1 MPLVPDDDEPREAID
16 VRKQYRRGIGW
27 FAATMVVAWS
37 VLTVMAMTSAGAND
51 QVCAGT
57 QVAFEDLPATIDG
70 VTITVVDDDTVHF
83 DIPEGSTVTVCVKA
97 GSAEQGDGPET
108 TTLTADADLDHS
120 SGKEISHVSV
130 ISVTTPTTPP
140 PTTPPPTTPP
150 PTTPPP
156 TTPPPTT
163 PPPTTPPPTT
173 PPPTTPPP
181 GVSVLI
187 EKTNDANE
195 DGVFSNNE
203 ESKNEGRDV
212 DFKLVITN
220 TSNVAVEIT
229 DLTDSFDQTTLDLL
243 ADECSSL
250 SGTVLDPDESVTC
263 TFTLSNYS
271 PPEDTDLVNVAEVCV
286 VMVGGTPT
294 ACDTNPSRVH
304 SAVVLGTTV
313 TPTPPAP
320 TTTTPPG
327 GIAFTGPSSA
337 LVLTALALALL
348 TLGTGLMW
356 AGRRRER
363 PDMG

>member
-1 MPLVPDDDEPREAID
+1 
-16 VRKQYRRGIGW
+16 
-27 FAATMVVAWS
+27 VAWS
-37 VLTVMAMTSAGAND
+37 VLVVMAMTSAGA
-51 QVCAGT
+51 QTEEVCSGT
-57 QVAFEDLPATIDG
+57 KVDFANLPATIDG
-70 VTITVVDDDTVHF
+70 VTITVVDANTVHF

-97 GSAEQGDGPET
+97 GSAEQGDGPENHV
-108 TTLTADADLDHS
+108 LTADADLDHS
-120 SGKEISHVSV
+120 SGKGISHVSV
-130 ISVTTPTTPP
+130 ISVTT
-140 PTTPPPTTPP
+140 

-195 DGVFSNNE
+195 DGIFSNNE

-220 TSNVAVEIT
+220 TSDVAVEIT
-229 DLTDSFDQTTLDLL
+229 DLTDSFGQTTLDLL

-304 SAVVLGTTV
+304 SATVLGETV
-313 TPTPPAP
+313 TPTSTPP
-320 TTTTPPG
+320 TTTPPG

-337 LVLTALALALL
+337 LVLTGLALALL

-363 PDMG
+363 PDML

>member
-1 MPLVPDDDEPREAID
+1 M
-16 VRKQYRRGIGW
+16 
-27 FAATMVVAWS
+27 
-37 VLTVMAMTSAGAND
+37 
-51 QVCAGT
+51 
-57 QVAFEDLPATIDG
+57 
-70 VTITVVDDDTVHF
+70 
-83 DIPEGSTVTVCVKA
+83 
-97 GSAEQGDGPET
+97 
-108 TTLTADADLDHS
+108 
-120 SGKEISHVSV
+120 
-130 ISVTTPTTPP
+130 
-140 PTTPPPTTPP
+140 
-150 PTTPPP
+150 
-156 TTPPPTT
+156 
-163 PPPTTPPPTT
+163 
-173 PPPTTPPP
+173 
-181 GVSVLI
+181 SVLI

-229 DLTDSFDQTTLDLL
+229 DLTDSFGQTTLDLL

-304 SAVVLGTTV
+304 SAVVFGETV
-313 TPTPPAP
+313 TPTSTPP
-320 TTTTPPG
+320 TTTPPG

-337 LVLTALALALL
+337 LALTALALALL

>member
-1 MPLVPDDDEPREAID
+1 
-16 VRKQYRRGIGW
+16 VRKHYRTGIGW

-37 VLTVMAMTSAGAND
+37 VLVVMAMTSAGAQTE
-51 QVCAGT
+51 QVCSGT
-57 QVAFEDLPATIDG
+57 KVDFADLPATIDG
-70 VTITVVDDDTVHF
+70 VTITVVDANTVHF

-97 GSAEQGDGPET
+97 GSAKQGDGPENHV
-108 TTLTADADLDHS
+108 LTADADLDHS
-120 SGKEISHVSV
+120 SHKDISHVSV
-130 ISVTTPTTPP
+130 ISVMTPTTPP

-173 PPPTTPPP
+173 PPPTL
-181 GVSVLI
+181 SVLI

-195 DGVFSNNE
+195 DSVFSNNE

-220 TSNVAVEIT
+220 TSDVAVEIT
-229 DLTDSFDQTTLDLL
+229 DLTDSFGQTTLDLL

-271 PPEDTDLVNVAEVCV
+271 PPEDTELVNVAEVCV

-304 SAVVLGTTV
+304 SATVLGETV
-313 TPTPPAP
+313 TPTSTPP
-320 TTTTPPG
+320 TTTPPG

-337 LVLTALALALL
+337 LVLSGLALALL

-363 PDMG
+363 PDML

>member
-1 MPLVPDDDEPREAID
+1 M
-16 VRKQYRRGIGW
+16 RKHYRPGIGW

-37 VLTVMAMTSAGAND
+37 VLVVMAMTSAGA
-51 QVCAGT
+51 QTEEVCSGT
-57 QVAFEDLPATIDG
+57 KVDFANLPATIDG
-70 VTITVVDDDTVHF
+70 VTITVVDANTVHF

-97 GSAEQGDGPET
+97 GSAKQGDGPENHV
-108 TTLTADADLDHS
+108 LTADADLDHS
-120 SGKEISHVSV
+120 SHKDISHVSV

-156 TTPPPTT
+156 TL
-163 PPPTTPPPTT
+163 
-173 PPPTTPPP
+173 
-181 GVSVLI
+181 SVLI

-195 DGVFSNNE
+195 DSVFSNNE

-212 DFKLVITN
+212 EFKLVITN
-220 TSNVAVEIT
+220 TSDVAVEIT
-229 DLTDSFDQTTLDLL
+229 DLTDSFGQTTLDLL

-304 SAVVLGTTV
+304 SATVLGETV
-313 TPTPPAP
+313 TPTSTPP
-320 TTTTPPG
+320 TTTPPG

-337 LVLTALALALL
+337 LVLTGLALALL

-363 PDMG
+363 PDML